1 MRDDETLW
9 NANTSR
15 VKMTRTQ
22 LAIRNQEA
30 RDGGHEDREI
40 GETEECRHC
49 KYILCGRCHREIIAN
64 NGRDVIFAATK
75 VDFFKNQNE
84 YLKKINKFRWTH

>member
-22 LAIRNQEA
+22 LAIRNQEP
-30 RDGGHEDREI
+30 RDGGHKDREI
-40 GETEECRHC
+40 GETEECRHR
-49 KYILCGRCHREIIAN
+49 KYILCGRRHREIIAN

-75 VDFFKNQNE
+75 VDFFKIKMN
-84 YLKKINKFRWTH
+84 I